1 MNDNSIISLQIH
13 SYTFI
18 ASLIGGTLRITLE
31 VNHHQ
36 EVIYISQKFTQE
48 DFPQQLQIIF

>member
-18 ASLIGGTLRITLE
+18 ASLMNGVLRITLE
-31 VNHHQ
+31 VNHNQ
-36 EVIYISQKFTQE
+36 EVMYVSPKFSHE
-48 DFPQQLQIIF
+48 DFPQQLQILF